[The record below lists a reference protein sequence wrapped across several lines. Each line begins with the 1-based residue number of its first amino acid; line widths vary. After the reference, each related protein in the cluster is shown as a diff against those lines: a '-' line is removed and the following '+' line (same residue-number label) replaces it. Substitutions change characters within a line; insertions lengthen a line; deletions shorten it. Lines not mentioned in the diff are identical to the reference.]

1 MAEPI
6 TKKGQ
11 PGYNQEKKL
20 IAQGMTPQQARDERL
35 RVQRQASE
43 QAVSSTLFGAYAQ
56 DIFDIDPSIRSAFN
70 QIVAGIRNKTIDTDT
85 QVGRDAA
92 QAILRNADWAKQFGA
107 TARRFQILEKTDPG
121 TAQEEINNKIN
132 ELRGAL
138 DEVGGSASDEELRD
152 MARVSLMGGR
162 SVNGQWTPL
171 TTDETRKWVARTID
185 FDGTLKGQ
193 VRKIQDNVRDIAFN
207 YGFNDLMGGRMQD
220 WLRDTTRA
228 VTAGDLSVEDV
239 EGQMKQFAIG
249 RFPALAKQLQA
260 GIPLVELVAPYK
272 NTLAGMLE
280 IDEESVSLAD
290 SLMERALGSLS
301 GDGQQA
307 LMPLWEFKQQIRND
321 PRWLST
327 DQAVGTYNNIGVQI
341 ARDFGFL

>member
-11 PGYNQEKKL
+11 PGYNQEKRL

-35 RVQRQASE
+35 RIQRQASE

-56 DIFDIDPSIRSAFN
+56 DIFDIDPSIRAAFD

-92 QAILRNADWAKQFGA
+92 KAILANADWSKQFGA

-121 TAQEEINNKIN
+121 SAQESINAKMD
-132 ELRGAL
+132 ELRNAL
-138 DEVGGSASDEELRD
+138 TEVGGSASEEELRD

-171 TTDETRKWVARTID
+171 TTDETRKWIARTID

-193 VRKIQDNVRDIAFN
+193 VRQVQNGVRDLAFN
-207 YGFNDLMGGRMQD
+207 YGFSDLMGGRMND
-220 WLRDTTRA
+220 WVRDNTRA
-228 VTAGDLSVEDV
+228 ITSGDLTLEDV
-239 EGQMKQFAIG
+239 EDQMKTFAMG
-249 RFPALAKQLQA
+249 RFPALSKQLQA

-272 NTLAGMLE
+272 NTLATMLE
-280 IDEESVSLAD
+280 IDEDSVSLAD
-290 SLMERALGSLS
+290 SLMEKALGALGS
-301 GDGQQA
+301 DGQQS
-307 LMPLWEFKQQIRND
+307 LMPLWQFKQQVRND

-327 DQAVGTYNNIGVQI
+327 DQAVNTYNNIGVQV
-341 ARDFGFL
+341 AKDFGFL

>member
-11 PGYNQEKKL
+11 KGYRLEKQL
-20 IAQGMTPQQARDERL
+20 IAGGMTPQQARDERIS
-35 RVQRQASE
+35 RETQSTDVAISN
-43 QAVSSTLFGAYAQ
+43 TLFGSYAQ
-56 DIFDIDPSIRSAFN
+56 EIFDLDPSIRNAFD
-70 QIVAGIRNKTIDTDT
+70 QIIAQVRDGRIDTRTKVGQDAAKTILKT
-85 QVGRDAA
+85 
-92 QAILRNADWAKQFGA
+92 ADWSQKFGA
-107 TARRFQILEKTDPG
+107 TARDFLLREKTDPG
-121 TAQEEINNKIN
+121 TTQEVIGKKMD
-132 ELRGAL
+132 ELREAL
-138 DEVGGSASDEELRD
+138 NEVGGKASEEEIRD

-162 SVNGQWTPL
+162 LVDNKFQAQTA
-171 TTDETRKWVARTID
+171 DEVRRWVARTVD
-185 FDGTLKGQ
+185 FDGTLKGP
-193 VRKIQDNVRDIAFN
+193 VRKIQDNIKNIAFN